1 MLFGLGFDTATEVA
15 LLVLA
20 GAGAA
25 SGLPWYAIMVLPL
38 LFASGMSLLDT
49 LDRLFMSIAYDWAF
63 VKPVR
68 KIYYN
73 ISITGL
79 SVAVA
84 FLIGSIELIS
94 VLHDNLGVVNP
105 IATWVSSI
113 NLNYVGFIIV
123 GMFVATWTIALLYWR
138 LANVEDRWSGTIN
151 ANIS

>member
-1 MLFGLGFDTATEVA
+1 
-15 LLVLA
+15 
-20 GAGAA
+20 
-25 SGLPWYAIMVLPL
+25 
-38 LFASGMSLLDT
+38 MSPLDT
-49 LDRLFMSIAYDWAF
+49 LDGLFMSIAYDWAF

-105 IATWVSSI
+105 ITSWVSSI

-123 GMFVATWTIALLYWR
+123 GVFVATWTIALLYWR
-138 LANVEDRWSGTIN
+138 LADVEDRWSAAIN